1 MLNVKLKYL
10 RTIIEEI
17 SRLEKLTDQMSR
29 VRNQSKKQ
37 DYYEDL
43 KWCREEKRKLIKE
56 ELLEKIPLSK
66 EEMQMAK
73 IIIIKE

>member
-56 ELLEKIPLSK
+56 ELLEKYLYQK
-66 EEMQMAK
+66 KKCRWQK